1 MRSGGVLKMTT
12 IGCAVLAAAA
22 VVGSALTGHLAFGA
36 GLAAGLLLG
45 PVNGYAFQE
54 LLVRRAPLR
63 IASLLRLVAFSS
75 LVLLAAVIF
84 GTQAWT
90 VPLGIGLAQLV
101 MVAAGVRQG
110 LRA

>member
-1 MRSGGVLKMTT
+1 MTT
-12 IGCAVLAAAA
+12 IGCAVLAAAI
-22 VVGSALTGHLAFGA
+22 VVASALFGHISFGL
-36 GLAAGLLLG
+36 GLAAGLLVG
-45 PVNGYAFQE
+45 PINGYAIQE
-54 LLVRRAPLR
+54 LLVRRTPFRL
-63 IASLLRLVAFSS
+63 ASLMRLVAFSS

-101 MVAAGVRQG
+101 MVGAGVRQG

>member
-1 MRSGGVLKMTT
+1 VLKMTM
-12 IGCAVLAAAA
+12 IGCAFLAAVI
-22 VVGSALTGHLAFGA
+22 VVASTLAGHMGFGV
-36 GLAAGLLLG
+36 GLAAGLLVGSL
-45 PVNGYAFQE
+45 NGFVIQE
-54 LLVRRAPLR
+54 LLARRTPFRA
-63 IASLLRLVAFSS
+63 ASLMRLVGFSS
-75 LVLLAAVIF
+75 LVLIAALVF

>member
-1 MRSGGVLKMTT
+1 VLKMTT
-12 IGCAVLAAAA
+12 IGCAVLAAA
-22 VVGSALTGHLAFGA
+22 VVVATTLAGHMGVGV

-45 PVNGYAFQE
+45 SLNGYVIQE
-54 LLVRRAPLR
+54 FLARRTPFR
-63 IASLLRLVAFSS
+63 TASLMRLVAFSS
-75 LVLLAAVIF
+75 VVLIAALIF
-84 GTQAWT
+84 GAQAWT

>member
-1 MRSGGVLKMTT
+1 VRSGGLLKMTT
-12 IGCAVLAAAA
+12 IGCAVLAVA
-22 VVGSALTGHLAFGA
+22 VVVASTLFGHVSFGL

-54 LLVRRAPLR
+54 LLVRRTPIRL
-63 IASLLRLVAFSS
+63 ASMMRLVAFSS

-84 GTQAWT
+84 GTAAWT

-101 MVAAGVRQG
+101 MVAAGVRQA

>member
-12 IGCAVLAAAA
+12 VGCAALAAAIGF
-22 VVGSALTGHLAFGA
+22 GSALTGHLGVGI
-36 GLAAGLLLG
+36 GLATGLLLG
-45 PVNGYAFQE
+45 SVNGYAIQG
-54 LLVRRAPLR
+54 LLARRTPFRL
-63 IASLLRLVAFSS
+63 ASLMRLVAFSS
-75 LVLLAAVIF
+75 LVLIAVLIF
-84 GTQAWT
+84 GTQVWT

>member
-12 IGCAVLAAAA
+12 IGCAVLAVAIIVA
-22 VVGSALTGHLAFGA
+22 STLSGHISLGI

-45 PVNGYAFQE
+45 PVNGYAIQE
-54 LLVRRAPLR
+54 LLVRRTPFR
-63 IASLLRLVAFSS
+63 MASLMRLVAFSS
-75 LVLLAAVIF
+75 LVLAAAVIF

-101 MVAAGVRQG
+101 MVGAGVREG

>member
-1 MRSGGVLKMTT
+1 MTSGGVLKMTT
-12 IGCAVLAAAA
+12 IGCAALAAATLA
-22 VVGSALTGHLAFGA
+22 GSALTGHLGFGA
-36 GLAAGLLLG
+36 GIAVGLLMG
-45 PVNGYAFQE
+45 PVNGYAIQE
-54 LLVRRAPLR
+54 TLVRRAPFR
-63 IASLLRLVAFSS
+63 IASLMRLVAFSS

>member
-1 MRSGGVLKMTT
+1 VLKMTT
-12 IGCAVLAAAA
+12 IGCAVLAAAIVA
-22 VVGSALTGHLAFGA
+22 ASALAGHLGMGV

-45 PVNGYAFQE
+45 SLNGYAIQE
-54 LLVRRAPLR
+54 LLNRRASFR
-63 IASLLRLVAFSS
+63 AASMMRLVSFSS
-75 LVLLAAVIF
+75 VVLVAALIF
-84 GTQAWT
+84 GLQAWT

>member
-1 MRSGGVLKMTT
+1 MRSGGVLKTTT
-12 IGCAVLAAAA
+12 IGCAALALAS
-22 VVGSALTGHLAFGA
+22 VVASTLSGHLGFGI
-36 GLAAGLLLG
+36 GLAAGVLLG
-45 PVNGYAFQE
+45 SLNGYVIQAMLDRTTPF
-54 LLVRRAPLR
+54 RT
-63 IASLLRLVAFSS
+63 ASLMRLAGFSS
-75 LVLLAAVIF
+75 LVLVAVYVF

>member
-1 MRSGGVLKMTT
+1 MTSGGVLKVTT
-12 IGCAVLAAAA
+12 VGCACLAAVAI
-22 VVGSALTGHLAFGA
+22 VSSALSGHLGFGV
-36 GLAAGLLLG
+36 GLATGLVLG
-45 PVNGYAFQE
+45 SFNGYVIQG
-54 LLVRRAPLR
+54 LLVRRTPFR
-63 IASLLRLVAFSS
+63 MASLMRLVAFST
-75 LVLLAAVIF
+75 LVLIAALIF